1 MTMGENPGYR
11 LRGVEVKGVSHSPT
25 NAIKHNPAQII
36 TDAIFLRGRKI
47 LREVYPQD
55 NLCMKSEVPSSAGG
69 FVGSVKKQV
78 SCFKPRDACIAAS
91 ALALGGL
98 LLVTCLN
105 CAVVP
110 TIRNSLILSETGGAT

>member
-47 LREVYPQD
+47 LRDKNREIVDRRESERGEVLWVVRQ
-55 NLCMKSEVPSSAGG
+55 NLG
-69 FVGSVKKQV
+69 
-78 SCFKPRDACIAAS
+78 
-91 ALALGGL
+91 
-98 LLVTCLN
+98 
-105 CAVVP
+105 
-110 TIRNSLILSETGGAT
+110 